1 MQSTQPKAD
10 RTTDDQEAARLKA
23 DIELNRL
30 KSCPH
35 AQQRAIDKL
44 TAEEAQLRMLTREAV
59 L

>member
-1 MQSTQPKAD
+1 MQSTQTSAD
-10 RTTDDQEAARLKA
+10 SATDDQEAARLKA
-23 DIELNRL
+23 DIELNRQ
-30 KSCPH
+30 KSCLV